1 MSTDSNPS
9 STDLAKDA
17 APDIAGKTESEPD
30 ATTESGIQSSEVPAV
45 PATEGGLEGRDS
57 QASNDT
63 DVPVE
68 EGKEG
73 DSPVPSGDAGEGQEG
88 RDSQDSQVSQA
99 IPDEGAADATST
111 AVPPS
116 DPVPVVPESSQDA
129 DEKRG
134 SISQIG
140 TTLFDYII
148 GTPSERLKT
157 KIITETIVQEAEEKV
172 TRLIINKE
180 GSKCS
185 LRWHRGFQHLIINSP
200 ETQFKKC

>member
-73 DSPVPSGDAGEGQEG
+73 DAPVDIPVDSGDAGEEDQEG

-111 AVPPS
+111 AVPPGFAYNS
-116 DPVPVVPESSQDA
+116 GSNPEFLDVEQIRALIREHVDPQFAPV
-129 DEKRG
+129 K
-134 SISQIG
+134 
-140 TTLFDYII
+140 
-148 GTPSERLKT
+148 
-157 KIITETIVQEAEEKV
+157 
-172 TRLIINKE
+172 
-180 GSKCS
+180 
-185 LRWHRGFQHLIINSP
+185 
-200 ETQFKKC
+200 